1 MVNETGNVARVR
13 RYRAK
18 HRRMDY
24 TPSPDVQA
32 IIEHH
37 LTIGT
42 DPCIA
47 GVIDQL
53 VRVGHRTITGNAGKN
68 GPT

>member
-1 MVNETGNVARVR
+1 MVNETGNKARVR
-13 RYRAK
+13 RYRAS
-18 HRRMDY
+18 HRRLDY

-37 LTIGT
+37 IAIRT

-53 VRVGHRTITGNAGKN
+53 IRAGHRAITGNG
-68 GPT
+68 GDRGST